1 MVEWWS
7 GGGVTSVIITNDTVP
22 YCSVL
27 QNTAIYWSVLEH
39 HRWERDL
46 ITGCRL
52 ARLITVVL
60 LAPCGFDAAGAFMV
74 TTVRAKCKVRYKYF
88 GKRISTTR

>member
-1 MVEWWS
+1 MQWWS

-27 QNTAIYWSVLEH
+27 QNTPIYWSVLEH
-39 HRWERDL
+39 YRWERNL

-52 ARLITVVL
+52 ARLISVVL
-60 LAPCGFDAAGAFMV
+60 LAPCGFGAAGASMV
-74 TTVRAKCKVRYKYF
+74 ATVRVKCKVRYEYF
-88 GKRISTTR
+88 RKRLSTTR